1 MGGRI
6 AGDRM
11 KTRTARAIREAVI
24 IARSDHR
31 FIAMFTS
38 RRMQDRVLRSLLTS
52 GGPSS
57 AIGGSAYAV
66 ALTRI
71 TRKARKAQP

>member
-6 AGDRM
+6 PGDRM

-38 RRMQDRVLRSLLTS
+38 RPAQDRILRGLLRN
-52 GGPSS
+52 GGPSGT
-57 AIGGSAYAV
+57 IGGNAYAV
-66 ALTRI
+66 ALTRLARK
-71 TRKARKAQP
+71 TRKATL